1 MYDFFTPPFTGAPKV
16 DPLRQSSFDR
26 YAKVEIDRARFEEVF
41 AKRGIPAAAI
51 DTLFKS
57 MDINGDGR
65 VNQADVQRVLQLY
78 GQRQTPN
85 VSNAERNS
93 VKNSEAADNDISRE
107 EKNRKFQQTPL
118 DSDTV
123 EKLIDQ
129 MEKRAGTYNRFGL
142 PHFRAVGAFV
152 NSLM

>member
-1 MYDFFTPPFTGAPKV
+1 MYDFFTSPFTGAPKV
-16 DPLRQSSFDR
+16 DPLRQNSFDR
-26 YAKVEIDRARFEEVF
+26 YAKVEIDRGRFEEVF
-41 AKRGIPAAAI
+41 SKRGIPAAAI

-85 VSNAERNS
+85 ISNTDRNS
-93 VKNSEAADNDISRE
+93 VKNPEPADNDISRE
-107 EKNRKFQQTPL
+107 EKNRKAQQTPL
-118 DSDTV
+118 NADTV

-142 PHFRAVGAFV
+142 RNFSAIGAFV
-152 NSLM
+152 NSLA

>member
-1 MYDFFTPPFTGAPKV
+1 MYDFFTSAFSNTPKV

-41 AKRGIPAAAI
+41 SKRGIPAAAI

-65 VNQADVQRVLQLY
+65 VNQADVQRVLHLY
-78 GQRQTPN
+78 GQRHSAN
-85 VSNAERNS
+85 VSGADRNT
-93 VKNSEAADNDISRE
+93 VKNPDAADNDVSRE
-107 EKNRKFQQTPL
+107 EKNRNTHQTPL
-118 DSDTV
+118 DADTV
-123 EKLIDQ
+123 EKLIEQ

-142 PHFRAVGAFV
+142 RHFSAIGAFV
-152 NSLM
+152 NSFA